1 MIVNMIISLFIATC
15 LQWNP
20 QSIAATISK
29 ALITGILSKGATTY
43 LDPDDITI
51 QLNGDVI
58 GTKVYVVAIER
69 VDAHQDSTVFIMQLI
84 SACILELPIYT
95 IFYR

>member
-58 GTKVYVVAIER
+58 GTKVYIRSGYREGGR
-69 VDAHQDSTVFIMQLI
+69 SPRFH
-84 SACILELPIYT
+84 CIHNAVNLCMYH
-95 IFYR
+95 